1 MVALLI
7 ALPRIAG
14 ATTCAGAITLNPASL
29 PITNQALVCGGTN
42 DLNSTNVP
50 GPLCGTGDID
60 SYKNGN
66 EALYTLT
73 PITTGLYNVTVSGQ
87 TWSSVQV
94 WAGCPTS
101 GGTCIYGDGN
111 STASTTITVTLN
123 AGTQYYI
130 WFDTWPSPASPCPGT
145 FSIGPP
151 PPPPAND
158 NPCGA
163 INLPVNA
170 SCVNT
175 SATTTNATATSG
187 VPAPG
192 CANYNG
198 GDVWFSLTVPAG
210 GIVTVST
217 MAGVVTDGGMALYT
231 ATACNGTF
239 TLISC
244 NDDANG
250 LMPAITATGLTPGS
264 TVYVRFWEYGNDNPG
279 SFSICATT
287 PPPPP
292 ANDNPCGATVASVN
306 SGTSCVTQTPGTV
319 AGATATG
326 LAAAPCFGTPDND
339 VWFRFTAINT
349 THYISLNNVVGNT
362 TDMYHAVYSGS
373 CGSLTNI
380 SCSDADQST
389 ITGLTVG
396 ATYWIRVYTYS
407 SNTPPAN
414 TTFNLCITSPP
425 PPPACGD
432 IFTDSGGPSGNYP
445 NSTNQ
450 ITTICPGTP
459 GDAVTLIFN
468 TFLTEAT
475 YDVLTIYNGPTTG
488 APVLGSYSGSTL
500 PPTFTSSHPSGCLT
514 IQFTSDGSVNYA
526 GWSALVVC
534 QAIPSG
540 DCVYAL
546 ILEDSGNNGWGSSKV
561 GVRING
567 GAWTYYTVTGSTNV
581 ILLGVMMGDLVEVSY
596 DDSGPNQNQNR
607 YRIGKLGQGPYFT
620 SAQPPVAGITYS
632 QIVTCG
638 PPPAPPQDCAGGIT
652 VCSALAINNNATN
665 WGETQDL
672 NASNQGCLSTEHM
685 GTWYFFSPQT
695 AGNIGFSITPTN
707 PTDDYDFAV
716 WGPFASAQ
724 CPTGPPLRC
733 SWNAPPSY
741 VTGLGNGATD
751 FTEGAGGDGW
761 VKTIDVLAGQVFVM
775 YIDNWSASGQAFTLT
790 WQLSGGVSLD
800 CTTLPI
806 ELLDLDAKPNQRM
819 IDVTW
824 ATASELN
831 ALHYEVQRSG
841 DNQDWKHLGTVPAAG
856 NSLFRQDYLFVD
868 QAPLPG
874 INYYRLKQVDTDGT
888 SSLTHAVI
896 AYMMGDPA
904 RPVIFPNPAMDHLRI
919 AFSSS
924 STGDAR
930 LYITDATG
938 RTVAGT
944 ALPVARGEQNTELP
958 IAHLAKGWY
967 NLRVILPDG
976 TPLQTTG
983 FLKQ

>member
-42 DLNSTNVP
+42 DLNDMNVP
-50 GPLCGTGDID
+50 GLCGGMASTY
-60 SYKNGN
+60 YKNGN
-66 EALYTLT
+66 EALYTIT
-73 PITTGLYNVTVSGQ
+73 PTSTGSYPISYSGQ
-87 TWSSVQV
+87 TWCSVQV
-94 WAGCPTS
+94 YIGCPTNNNCVDGANS
-101 GGTCIYGDGN
+101 TGN
-111 STASTTITVTLN
+111 SVSLNVTLN
-123 AGTQYYI
+123 AGTQYFI
-130 WFDTWPSPASPCPGT
+130 WFDTWPSPNSPCPGT
-145 FSIGPP
+145 FSIGAPQ
-151 PPPPAND
+151 A
-158 NPCGA
+158 
-163 INLPVNA
+163 LP
-170 SCVNT
+170 
-175 SATTTNATATSG
+175 
-187 VPAPG
+187 
-192 CANYNG
+192 
-198 GDVWFSLTVPAG
+198 
-210 GIVTVST
+210 
-217 MAGVVTDGGMALYT
+217 
-231 ATACNGTF
+231 
-239 TLISC
+239 
-244 NDDANG
+244 
-250 LMPAITATGLTPGS
+250 
-264 TVYVRFWEYGNDNPG
+264 
-279 SFSICATT
+279 
-287 PPPPP
+287 
-292 ANDNPCGATVASVN
+292 
-306 SGTSCVTQTPGTV
+306 
-319 AGATATG
+319 
-326 LAAAPCFGTPDND
+326 
-339 VWFRFTAINT
+339 
-349 THYISLNNVVGNT
+349 
-362 TDMYHAVYSGS
+362 S
-373 CGSLTNI
+373 CG
-380 SCSDADQST
+380 DPFYD
-389 ITGLTVG
+389 
-396 ATYWIRVYTYS
+396 
-407 SNTPPAN
+407 P
-414 TTFNLCITSPP
+414 
-425 PPPACGD
+425 
-432 IFTDSGGPSGNYP
+432 GGPGGNYP
-445 NSTNQ
+445 NNSNVTQ
-450 ITTICPGTP
+450 TICPDTPGDAVTLTFTQFNTEANFDLMTIYDGPNTTYSSLGTFSGTTIPGPFTATDPSGCLTVVFTSDASFTYSGWVANITCSPWVPPPSACGTLVYDPGGAAGNYPNNSNFIRTYCPDNP

-488 APVLGSYSGSTL
+488 APVLGTYSGSTL

-514 IQFTSDGSVNYA
+514 IQFTSDGSVSNA

-546 ILEDSGNNGWGSSKV
+546 IMEDSGNNGWGSSKV

-567 GAWTYYTVTGSTNV
+567 GAWTYYTVTGSMNV
-581 ILLGVMMGDLVEVSY
+581 VLLGVVIGDLVEVSY

-607 YRIGKLGQGPYFT
+607 YSISKLGQGPYFT
-620 SAQPPVAGITYS
+620 SSQPPVAGITYS

-695 AGNIGFSITPTN
+695 AGNIGFSISPTN
-707 PTDDYDFAV
+707 GTDDYDFAV
-716 WGPFASAQ
+716 WGPYTEAQ
-724 CPTGPPLRC
+724 CPAGPPLRC
-733 SWNAPPSY
+733 SWNAPPDY
-741 VTGLGNGATD
+741 VVGLGNGATD
-751 FTEGAGGDGW
+751 FTEDASGDGW
-761 VKTIDVLAGQVFVM
+761 VKTIDVVAGQVYVM
-775 YIDNWSASGQAFTLT
+775 YIDNWSASGQAFTLN
-790 WQLSGGVSLD
+790 WQLSGGASLD

-806 ELLDLDAKPNQRM
+806 ELLDLDAKPNQRV
-819 IDVTW
+819 IDVSW

-874 INYYRLKQVDTDGT
+874 INYYRLKQVDVDGA

-938 RTVAGT
+938 RAVAGT

-967 NLRVILPDG
+967 SLRVILPDG
-976 TPLQTTG
+976 TPLQATG